1 MVRDMVPKAG
11 RGAFLNKNRV
21 YRKKGCLF
29 CKEKINPN
37 FQEVDTLKKFT
48 TERGKI
54 LSRAR
59 TGVCA
64 GHQRAL
70 AASIKR
76 ARILALLP
84 FVPKV

>member
-1 MVRDMVPKAG
+1 MIKPERI
-11 RGAFLNKNRV
+11 

-29 CKEKINPN
+29 CKEDIQPIFK
-37 FQEVDTLKKFT
+37 EVDALKKFT

-54 LSRAR
+54 VSRAK

-64 GHQRAL
+64 SHQRKLTKA
-70 AASIKR
+70 IKR

-84 FVPKV
+84 FVPKI